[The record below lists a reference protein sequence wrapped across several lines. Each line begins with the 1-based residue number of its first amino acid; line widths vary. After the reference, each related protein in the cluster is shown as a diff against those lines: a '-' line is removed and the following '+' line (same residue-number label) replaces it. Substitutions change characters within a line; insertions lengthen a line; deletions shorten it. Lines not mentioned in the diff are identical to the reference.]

1 MSARARLDRLLLL
14 NWRGFFFQS
23 FELHEAVTALEG
35 ENGAGKTTVMIAAF
49 VALLPD
55 PQRLS
60 FRNIGEGEGGDGDR
74 GIYGRLGARGPSYSI
89 LDLRTA
95 DGARVLAGVCLL
107 RGAPPQ
113 IEFRRFVIEG
123 LPTDL
128 DPADLLLVRE
138 DGQERI
144 PELAD
149 LRAAVA
155 AVGASLK
162 PHESVGRYCGHL
174 NDLGVLPMRME
185 QAAERQRFHQMLHTS
200 MYGGFSRSLQTGL
213 RDYLLNEDQRLRNH
227 VARMRENLEACRI
240 TRRRI
245 GEAEARYRLIEEVY
259 RYGWGMAEAAFHGT
273 RLFAR
278 TRRASADEARALHR
292 RTRAALREAEAEHGR
307 LGRRHAEVAADLGRR
322 RAAEQEAA
330 ELRERCQRAR
340 ILRQALEDLAPRR
353 AAEGD
358 VLAAADADCA
368 RARTALAEARERHAR
383 ESRERDELSGNLASA
398 QQTFE
403 AVARKVGQY
412 RAAERSLADARAAL
426 PEHPVEVESLDALLA
441 ESETRWQSALTDQST
456 AQQALAGAEV
466 RRTRFEELL
475 AVLGALAGTPVPES
489 EAAAG
494 ARRVD
499 RELRELESLVEQSTD
514 LPRRI
519 ERAAERA
526 GRQGRLRQRLAP
538 LGARCGPL
546 ERAAQVRDAQSAAAE
561 ERRALESAQAECR
574 ERSAELRGTIA
585 RAGDRAAALER
596 ELAAWREAQAL
607 AEGLARLAPG
617 PLDGPEAL
625 AALRVEL
632 ERRDEA
638 LALQVRETETR
649 RKAAVEAARQ
659 LEFGGG
665 RLDESL
671 VGLADRLDG
680 RLLAELYDAVPAAEA
695 ARTEARLG
703 PLHAALL
710 VPDARAAAA
719 RAAAEGRGPEHLWL
733 VEAGGSAV
741 APAMAPGG
749 AGAGL
754 IPPGETLGSA
764 ELVRMGE
771 GWRLSRHPARPVV
784 GRAAREQEITRLLAE
799 AEALSQARAD
809 LRTERDQ
816 VRAHLEQAGRL
827 AAAVHQLGRPS
838 PEPELRAQR
847 RTQEEGARQLREEES
862 RLADLKP
869 RLAAAIDLGAALD
882 ACLAD
887 AGLLDEEDWSATLL
901 RLRREQRSVQA
912 ARERLTREAAAIRTL
927 RDGFHELLQP
937 PPDTA
942 GLAALRARLEDAGRV
957 LAYWGTARHLL
968 HDLAERRPDFAY
980 ADQVPLLEQQGALA
994 TLKAR
999 LDELGERTARLER
1012 EKDAAE
1018 QTADAANGRRNRADA
1033 VLQTT
1038 LARQADLE
1046 RQLAETGEDGSAEAL
1061 AAAERLY
1068 TEAGRDREVAD
1079 REERQLATALALAAA
1094 GIARI
1099 TTDCNTARA
1108 DWRRTLTEL
1117 APYWRNWI
1125 ALKAEARALGL
1136 TDRLGVAAE
1145 TYAAMGPPNVVTL
1158 ASERRGQLGEAL
1170 KRADGGAELAA
1181 QLARG
1186 RDWTAAEGSAGLRDL
1201 RAWVQVH
1208 RFLEQSIPRDISQ
1221 SDDPQVALGQIGR
1234 HLEQLRERLLEQ
1246 EQGLR
1251 HSTEDIANSIQ
1262 VRIRREEARLKNLN
1276 RGLGRVRFGSIRG
1289 VRLHLEKQPMMLKLL
1304 DAMRTQPDLFE
1315 QDAPLEDALA
1325 TVYRH
1330 IGGGQIQ
1337 GEHLLDYRQ
1346 YIRILVQVQ
1355 RLGRDAWQ
1363 EARAGA
1369 LSTGESIGV
1378 GAAVLVVVLDAW
1390 EQQAALLRGRR
1401 AGQALRFLFLDEAN
1415 RLSPE
1420 SLDTLT
1426 ELCEQMQVQLL
1437 AAAPAADR
1445 ARRGH
1450 IYRLV
1455 RRTDAGG
1462 EEEVVVRGRRMREP
1476 GEAGPGSPPSP
1487 TPSDGP

>member
-74 GIYGRLGARGPSYSI
+74 GVYGRLGARGPSYSI

-107 RGAPPQ
+107 RGGPPQ

-123 LPTDL
+123 LPADL

-138 DGQERI
+138 DGNERI

-155 AVGASLK
+155 AVGAALK
-162 PHESVGRYCGHL
+162 FHESVGRYCGHL

-185 QAAERQRFHQMLHTS
+185 QPAERQRFHQMLHTS

-245 GEAEARYRLIEEVY
+245 GEAEGRYRLIEEVY

-278 TRRASADEARALHR
+278 TRRASADEARAAHR
-292 RTRAALREAEAEHGR
+292 RRRAELREAETEHER
-307 LGRRHAEVAADLGRR
+307 LGRRHREVAADLERR

-340 ILRQALEDLAPRR
+340 TLQRALEDLAPRR
-353 AAEGD
+353 AAEMD
-358 VLAAADADCA
+358 ALAAADADCA
-368 RARTALAEARERHAR
+368 RARTVLTQARERHAR
-383 ESRERDELSGNLASA
+383 EARERDELSGNLASA
-398 QQTFE
+398 QRTFE

-412 RAAERSLADARAAL
+412 RTAERSLADARAAL
-426 PEHPVEVESLDALLA
+426 PDHQVAVETLDVLLA
-441 ESETRWQSALTDQST
+441 ESETRWQTALTDQST
-456 AQQALAGAEV
+456 ARQALDGAAL
-466 RRTRFEELL
+466 RRTRFDALL
-475 AVLGALAGTPVPES
+475 AVLGTLAGTPVPES

-494 ARRVD
+494 ARRID
-499 RELRELESLVEQSTD
+499 RELRELETLVEQSAD

-519 ERAAERA
+519 ERAAELA

-538 LGARCGPL
+538 LSARCGPL
-546 ERAAQVRDAQSAAAE
+546 ERAAQVRDAQAAATE
-561 ERRALESAQAECR
+561 QRRALESAQAECR
-574 ERSAELRGTIA
+574 ERSAELRGTLA

-596 ELAAWREAQAL
+596 ELTAWREAQAL
-607 AEGLARLAPG
+607 AEGLAPLAPG
-617 PLDGPEAL
+617 PLDGP
-625 AALRVEL
+625 AALTALRTGL

-638 LALQVRETETR
+638 LALEVRETETR
-649 RKAAVEAARQ
+649 RKQAVEAARQ

-680 RLLAELYDAVPAAEA
+680 RLLAERYDAVPAAEA

-710 VPDARAAAA
+710 VPDARAAAV

-733 VEAGGSAV
+733 VEAGGSAL
-741 APAMAPGG
+741 APGAVPG
-749 AGAGL
+749 GGGAGL
-754 IPPGETLGSA
+754 IPPGETLGNA

-784 GRAAREQEITRLLAE
+784 GRAAREQEIARLRAE

-809 LRTERDQ
+809 LRAERDQ
-816 VRAHLEQAGRL
+816 VRAQLEQAGRL

-838 PEPELRAQR
+838 PESELRAQR
-847 RTQEEGARQLREEES
+847 RTQEEAARQLREEES

-869 RLAAAIDLGAALD
+869 RLTAAIDLGTALD

-887 AGLLDEEDWSATLL
+887 AGLLDDEDWSAAHL
-901 RLRREQRSVQA
+901 RLRREQRAVQA

-927 RDGFHELLQP
+927 RDGFLELLQP
-937 PPDTA
+937 PPDA
-942 GLAALRARLEDAGRV
+942 AELAALRRRLEDGGRV
-957 LAYWGTARHLL
+957 LDYWGTARHLL
-968 HDLAERRPDFAY
+968 ADLADRRPHFGY
-980 ADQVPLLEQQGALA
+980 ADQVPLLMEQEGALE

-999 LDELGERTARLER
+999 LADLGLRTARLEL

-1018 QTADAANGRRNRADA
+1018 QAAGEANGRRNQADA
-1033 VLQTT
+1033 VLQAT

-1046 RQLAETGEDGSAEAL
+1046 RQLAETGEDGSREAL
-1061 AAAERLY
+1061 AAAERLH
-1068 TEAGRDREVAD
+1068 TEARRDLEAAD
-1079 REERQLATALALAAA
+1079 REERELATALALAAA

-1099 TTDCNTARA
+1099 TTDCNAARA

-1125 ALKAEARALGL
+1125 ALKAEARGLGL
-1136 TDRLGVAAE
+1136 IDRLGTAAE

-1170 KRADGGAELAA
+1170 KRADGGAELAG

-1201 RAWVQVH
+1201 RAWVEVH

-1262 VRIRREEARLKNLN
+1262 VRIRREEARLNGLN

-1289 VRLHLEKQPMMLKLL
+1289 VRIHLERQPMMFKLL

-1346 YIRILVQVQ
+1346 YIRIAVQVQ
-1355 RLGRDAWQ
+1355 RLGHDTWQ

-1401 AGQALRFLFLDEAN
+1401 AGQALRLLFLDEAN

-1455 RRTDAGG
+1455 RRTDASG
-1462 EEEVVVRGRRMREP
+1462 EEEVVVRGRRMRDPAE
-1476 GEAGPGSPPSP
+1476 GGSGPALSQAP
-1487 TPSDGP
+1487 